1 MPSSTQ
7 RPPLPRTI
15 GLGLGYAGPDHSTT
29 DVPAPGH
36 RRTSD
41 TPFDFRATAGSSR
54 LADFSLG
61 FNRSIS
67 RESTAAA
74 NRSRNLRLRNR
85 NESMTSLVE
94 FSPPLEAVDYG
105 YIYRESTLSPEIDD
119 AQWERIRSTMPTDD
133 QPSRLGSR
141 YLPPRPNSLFVPEL
155 GDRSSP
161 QPATSDPAL
170 RAIASQSRPSQ
181 HERAQGSLRRVRG
194 SISTSDIRRNRH
206 SNYAPS
212 RNWWPDNGDISMA
225 ILRPLMSEI
234 SSGTS
239 DGDEYEDME
248 HQNNTFVS
256 NAERTTRRNIQ
267 QSDEYDGAMHALTF
281 IMLHGRPT
289 SQEDDSRNS
298 STPTLMS
305 DDQMEDDEET
315 TVNDFWR
322 GFAGRGL

>member
-1 MPSSTQ
+1 MSSSTP
-7 RPPLPRTI
+7 RPPLPRII

-41 TPFDFRATAGSSR
+41 TPFDFRATTGSSR

-61 FNRSIS
+61 FNQSLS
-67 RESTAAA
+67 RESTAEV
-74 NRSRNLRLRNR
+74 NRSRNLHPRNR
-85 NESMTSLVE
+85 HGSMMSLVE
-94 FSPPLEAVDYG
+94 FSPPLEAVDLG

-141 YLPPRPNSLFVPEL
+141 YLPPRPTSLFMPDL

-161 QPATSDPAL
+161 QPATSNPAL
-170 RAIASQSRPSQ
+170 RAIENPSQ
-181 HERAQGSLRRVRG
+181 NERAQGSLRRVRG
-194 SISTSDIRRNRH
+194 NISTSDIRRNRH
-206 SNYAPS
+206 SNHAPP
-212 RNWWPDNGDISMA
+212 RNWWPDNDDISMA
-225 ILRPLMSEI
+225 ILRPLMSEF

-239 DGDEYEDME
+239 DGEEYEDME
-248 HQNNTFVS
+248 HRNNTFVS
-256 NAERTTRRNIQ
+256 NAERTARRNIQ

-281 IMLHGRPT
+281 IMLNGRPT
-289 SQEDDSRNS
+289 SQEDDFRNS

-305 DDQMEDDEET
+305 DDQMEDDEEI
-315 TVNDFWR
+315 VMNDFWR
-322 GFAGRGL
+322 GFADRGL